1 VTDPK
6 KSCRVEF
13 EKKIMPVCGERKN
26 SCNYMKCTE
35 KSLYSLYTIQEE
47 KQIEIAFEMR
57 AGIFLLH
64 PHLE

>member
-47 KQIEIAFEMR
+47 KQKQITNSI
-57 AGIFLLH
+57 GIFALAVF
-64 PHLE
+64 E